1 MGERVNVQLC
11 EYLSLHVCVSV
22 CAHAHRSVFITVYTL
37 RLCSAWF
44 LLLLQVHQQAGSP
57 WQPLNHVSL
66 LFVSLFVS
74 LLRSCV
80 TAHNVA
86 PACIPFQRSWSETT
100 NALAALFA
108 ASSAHTELQTPVT
121 AQEAH
126 FVSCLPK
133 NCFNMYFWDR
143 WCLHNKSLCQW
154 NTKRAIGQNL
164 GGSHSLSFSSLT
176 LLYFLFSF
184 LAKLFFQ
191 PAVSRFI

>member
-1 MGERVNVQLC
+1 MRVSQFAC
-11 EYLSLHVCVSV
+11 VCVSL
-22 CAHAHRSVFITVYTL
+22 CTCTQKCVYNCL
-37 RLCSAWF
+37 HSPA
-44 LLLLQVHQQAGSP
+44 LLSLVPLSKQVHQQAGSP